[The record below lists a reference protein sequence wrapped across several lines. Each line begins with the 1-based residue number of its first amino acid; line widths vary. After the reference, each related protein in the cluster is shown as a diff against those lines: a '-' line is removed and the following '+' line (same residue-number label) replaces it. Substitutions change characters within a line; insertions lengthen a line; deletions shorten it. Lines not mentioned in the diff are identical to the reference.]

1 MYSPQN
7 ALQKETEMIYLD
19 NAATTK
25 PCAEA
30 VAAVAE
36 TMQNCFGNASSLH
49 RMGIA
54 SANIINAAR
63 KTLQSK
69 FGEGDV
75 YFTSGATESNNT
87 AIFGAAETYRRNG
100 NRIVTTAM
108 EHPAAANPI
117 AKLEEKGFE
126 VVRLAPKDHEDFEA
140 ALADA
145 VDDKTVLLSCMAV
158 NNETGYTVDVKRL
171 YRLVK
176 RKNEKTIVHIDAVQG
191 FLKVPLDGDFISISG
206 HKIHGPKGIGALFV
220 KKGVRFSPLLLG
232 GGQQKKLRSG
242 TEPVE
247 LIAGLE
253 AAVKNYRGNTE
264 RFTELKAHL
273 VSGLSELD
281 GVTLNS
287 TEKCV
292 PNIVNFSISGVRSEI
307 MLHSLEEQE
316 IYVSSGS
323 ACSKGKQSGVLAAFG
338 VSDKDADSAIRVSM
352 CADTT
357 EEELDT
363 LLLHIK
369 KGIERFRR

>member
-1 MYSPQN
+1 
-7 ALQKETEMIYLD
+7 MIYLD

-30 VAAVAE
+30 VVAVTA
-36 TMQNCFGNASSLH
+36 TMQSCYGNASSLH
-49 RMGIA
+49 RLGINA
-54 SANIINAAR
+54 ANVINAAR
-63 KTLQSK
+63 RTLQGK
-69 FGEGDV
+69 FGDGDV

-87 AIFGAAETYRRNG
+87 AIFGACETYRRNG

-117 AKLEEKGFE
+117 DRMAEKGFE
-126 VVRLAPKDHEDFEA
+126 VVRLAPKDHDDFEA

-145 VDDKTVLLSCMAV
+145 VDDRTILISCMAV
-158 NNETGYTVDVKRL
+158 NNETGFAVDVKRL
-171 YRLVK
+171 YKLIK

-191 FLKVPLDGDFISISG
+191 FLKVPLDGDLISISG

-220 KKGVRFSPLLLG
+220 RKGVRLSPLMLG

-253 AAVKNYRGNTE
+253 AAVKNYRGSKE
-264 RFTELKAHL
+264 RFAELKEHL
-273 VSGLSELD
+273 LDGLSQID

-287 TEKCV
+287 TDRCV
-292 PNIVNFSISGVRSEI
+292 PNIVNFSIAGVRSEI

-323 ACSKGKQSGVLAAFG
+323 ACSKGKTSGVPAAFG
-338 VSDKDADSAIRVSM
+338 ISDKDADSAIRVSM
-352 CADTT
+352 SAETT

-363 LLLHIK
+363 LLFHIK

>member
-1 MYSPQN
+1 
-7 ALQKETEMIYLD
+7 MIYLD

-36 TMQNCFGNASSLH
+36 TMQSCFGNASSLH
-49 RMGIA
+49 RLGID
-54 SANIINAAR
+54 SANIINHAR

-69 FGEGDV
+69 FGDGDV

-87 AIFGAAETYRRNG
+87 AIFGAADTYRRNG
-100 NRIVTTAM
+100 NKIVTTAM

-117 AKLEEKGFE
+117 AKLEEQGFE
-126 VVRLAPKDHEDFEA
+126 VVRLSPKDHEDFEM

-145 VDDKTVLLSCMAV
+145 VDDKTVLLSCMVV
-158 NNETGYTVDVKRL
+158 NNETGFAVDVKRL

-176 RKNEKTIVHIDAVQG
+176 RKNAKTIVHIDAVQG
-191 FLKVPLDGDFISISG
+191 FLKIPLDGDFISISG

-253 AAVKNYRGNTE
+253 AAVKNYRGNAE
-264 RFTELKAHL
+264 RFAELKAHL
-273 VSGLSELD
+273 VSGLSQLE

-287 TEKCV
+287 TDKCV

-323 ACSKGKQSGVLAAFG
+323 ACSKGKQSGVLSAFG